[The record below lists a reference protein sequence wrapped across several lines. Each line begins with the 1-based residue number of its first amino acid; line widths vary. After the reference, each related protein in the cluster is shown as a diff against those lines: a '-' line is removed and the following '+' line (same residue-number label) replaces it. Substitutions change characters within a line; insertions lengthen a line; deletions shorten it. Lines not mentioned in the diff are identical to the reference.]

1 MRTGSENYLVCEDLL
16 PSVLQVLTGEYDGD
30 IRQVRG
36 VVEAIVVSDIALGVL
51 ISWILA
57 TGTTG
62 EMSWRPWS
70 L

>member
-1 MRTGSENYLVCEDLL
+1 MCEDLL
-16 PSVLQVLTGEYDGD
+16 PSVLQVLAGEYDGD

-36 VVEAIVVSDIALGVL
+36 VVEAIVVSDIALLGVL

-62 EMSWRPWS
+62 EMSWHPWP